1 MDNTLPLSL
10 NNVIEWQRGFGGYKK
25 DIVTVFW
32 KLSSLISLSLS
43 FCFILQ
49 VTSSALH
56 TNSLLEECTNN
67 INCSSCIYPCKKYHK
82 SLDTCKAKCQTQTEA
97 VSAPD
102 ICISSCNFIKY
113 IKNAKIGACP
123 STFGGFAEACVNECD
138 DDQGCKGEKK
148 CCNNGCGRT
157 CQVPNIRRK
166 DYPARVER
174 RWATITENEE
184 GDSATVRWRPVP
196 NLTDSGILLYAIQAK
211 NLSQTRSQVSWYDV
225 GVTEETDIR
234 VPLQVGR
241 EYQFRIAS
249 VNENGTL
256 GYFRPTVEFSLSKEP
271 ERPSPP
277 FSIVT
282 GPVQII
288 NEKIHMTLYWSPPRY
303 SDLPISRYRVFY
315 SERRAVTP
323 SIIAVKE
330 HRLDVPGSET
340 TCILPDLLPGMKYFV
355 QVKAIAR
362 YRDNRLSSDR
372 ESTYIYTPTPASND
386 GTGGKLTQTYV
397 HPKVT
402 APSGKMPGPPGDLT
416 HNSPYWDNGTLKVR
430 LTWQKPKGFELTIDR
445 FTIHWEATVCSS
457 ESGQEEGEATSY
469 GFLSNDIYTPYR
481 QKAATTHDTSF
492 ELYDLSFDCTY
503 EVWVRPVYDHGWG
516 PFDSTIQIL
525 TPPCTEVISRG
536 PRPTCPTP
544 IPDIPSAPINMSYT
558 YGIGETVSANF
569 TWAPP
574 TRSQY
579 PLSGYR
585 IYWAKVKPSSG
596 LPHAALPTIEREE
609 FISTLLRETQRWY
622 VIRNLTAGA
631 RYVVKLQALSSIG
644 GGANVAVDIQ
654 TPDIKIKV
662 NTVLPSEDP
671 HTSDPNLIEEPSR
684 PQGNNSAAERLV
696 GSYLILTLLT
706 ILCLCHVIQR

>member
-1 MDNTLPLSL
+1 MQHRTTYQLSL
-10 NNVIEWQRGFGGYKK
+10 LWTVTFLMPIFGDGNT
-25 DIVTVFW
+25 ISARCHSTC
-32 KLSSLISLSLS
+32 LSAH
-43 FCFILQ
+43 

-56 TNSLLEECTNN
+56 TNGTGSYSLLEECSSN
-67 INCSSCIYPCKKYHK
+67 INCSSCIYPCKKSHK
-82 SLDTCKAKCQTQTEA
+82 SLDTCKAKCQTQMEA

-102 ICISSCNFIKY
+102 ICVASCNFIKF
-113 IKNAKIGACP
+113 IKNAKIGVCP
-123 STFGGFAEACVNECD
+123 STFGGFAEACVNECE
-138 DDQGCKGEKK
+138 DDQGCNGEKK
-148 CCNNGCGRT
+148 CCDNGCGRT
-157 CQVPNIRRK
+157 CQVPNIRKK
-166 DYPARVER
+166 DYPSRVER
-174 RWATITENEE
+174 RWATITENED
-184 GDSATVRWRPVP
+184 GDSATVRWRAVP
-196 NLTDSGILLYAIQAK
+196 NLTDSGFVLYAVQAK

-225 GVTEETDIR
+225 GVTEETEIS

-241 EYQFRIAS
+241 NYEFRIAS

-256 GYFRPTVEFSLSKEP
+256 GYFRPTAEFCLSREP

-277 FSIVT
+277 FSIET
-282 GPVQII
+282 GPVQVI
-288 NEKIHMTLYWSPPRY
+288 NEKIHMNLHWSPPRY

-340 TCILPDLLPGMKYFV
+340 TCVLPDLLPGMKYYV

-362 YRDNRLSSDR
+362 YHDNRLSSDR
-372 ESTYIYTPTPASND
+372 ESTYIFTPTPASND

-397 HPKVT
+397 HPEVT

-416 HNSPYWDNGTLKVR
+416 HDQPYWDNGTLKVR
-430 LTWQKPKGFELTIDR
+430 LRWQKPKGFEAIIER

-457 ESGQEEGEATSY
+457 ERGQQEGEATS
-469 GFLSNDIYTPYR
+469 LE
-481 QKAATTHDTSF
+481 TSF
-492 ELYDLSFDCTY
+492 ELYGLSFDCTY

-516 PFDSTIQIL
+516 PFDATIQIL
-525 TPPCTEVISRG
+525 TPPCTEVVYRG

-544 IPDIPSAPINMSYT
+544 IPDIPSAPINMSYS
-558 YGIGETVSANF
+558 YVIGETVSANF

-585 IYWAKVKPSSG
+585 IYWAQVKPSSG
-596 LPHAALPTIEREE
+596 LPEAALPTIEREE
-609 FISTLLRETQRWY
+609 FTSTLLRETRRWY

-654 TPDIKIKV
+654 TPDIKIQV
-662 NTVLPSEDP
+662 NPVLPSEKAQTPD
-671 HTSDPNLIEEPSR
+671 SNLNQEPVS
-684 PQGNNSAAERLV
+684 PQENCAAERLV
-696 GSYLILTLLT
+696 GSFLFLT
-706 ILCLCHVIQR
+706 ILSILCTCHVIQR